1 MVSVTVRKVTIS
13 IDPDLYA
20 ALRSNA
26 ESKGM
31 TVSSWVSEAAEE
43 KLRQQAWDEYMA
55 AYQEEF
61 GEITQEDVER
71 AYRESLVRRTGER
84 KTG

>member
-1 MVSVTVRKVTIS
+1 MLVAVAVRKVTIS
-13 IDPDLYA
+13 LDPDLYSA
-20 ALRSNA
+20 AKTNA

-31 TVSSWVSEAAEE
+31 TVSSWMSEAAEE

-61 GEITQEDVER
+61 GEFTDEELARPIPV
-71 AYRESLVRRTGER
+71 AYVSGKRQAS
-84 KTG
+84 